1 MKKSLLLSLFVM
13 GLAVF
18 SLPAA
23 LIAVDSGKERIL
35 IIEEVLSGNP
45 AEAAGVTLKI
55 PSHWGKQLLWDTE
68 YTIGSGKQAQSRFS
82 FSSQPVYWS
91 APEEKVGASLRMEID
106 AAFATAALGT
116 GYATS
121 SGTMGWEDTVY
132 SEMINEAA
140 GRADR
145 GEKYTEIIRIADY
158 SPSFPLSLEI
168 EGHSV
173 QYEGDYNEACNY
185 LRDFFHISAAEDQ
198 MEVTVEQKE
207 QGNITSCA
215 VYFIENDEQ
224 VSIVNAAADD
234 EEEGLYFAYCLENA
248 KTGEWADRGQ
258 NMGIFY
264 FPYWVEEPFLHI
276 DLTQVKRLCDYP
288 GNAIP
293 LQMLVNS
300 EEGILYLAVREKEDY
315 RLLVYQLEDKIP
327 VLMQQIPLNR
337 DNTSTI
343 LLNPS
348 SFCQMLLVDGGVL
361 MTWEDNHFAFIARE
375 NGQYRLWCS
384 GVFPENV
391 EKDSSNPF
399 PKEQVCLFDGERLIL
414 AAYESWYSTNVLLS
428 VYGEQGQTYSGRYVH
443 SGQGDM
449 DAGYDFYSRIVP
461 RGVRPGS
468 PDFSMRMGIGNKV
481 EIVEPLQ
488 MFLTSDYGR

>member
-1 MKKSLLLSLFVM
+1 MSLFVM
-13 GLAVF
+13 GLAVL

-35 IIEEVLSGNP
+35 ISEEVLSGNP

-55 PSHWGKQLLWDTE
+55 PSHWEKQLLWDTE
-68 YTIGSGKQAQSRFS
+68 YTIGSGNEAESRFS

-91 APEEKVGASLRMEID
+91 APEEKVDASLRIEMD

-121 SGTMGWEDTVY
+121 SGTMVWEDTVY

-140 GRADR
+140 GRAHR

-173 QYEGDYNEACNY
+173 RYEGNYQEARNY

-198 MEVTVEQKE
+198 MEVTVELKE
-207 QGNITSCA
+207 QGNISTAA

-234 EEEGLYFAYCLENA
+234 GGEGLYFTYCLENA
-248 KTGEWADRGQ
+248 QTGEWADRGQ

-264 FPYWVEEPFLHI
+264 FPYWVQEPFLHI
-276 DLTQVKRLCDYP
+276 DLTQVKWLCDYP

-293 LQMLVNS
+293 LQMLVDS
-300 EEGILYLAVREKEDY
+300 EKGILYLAVREREDY
-315 RLLVYQLEDKIP
+315 RLLVYQLVGKIP
-327 VLMQQIPLNR
+327 VLMQQVPVNL
-337 DNTSTI
+337 D
-343 LLNPS
+343 NPS
-348 SFCQMLLVDGGVL
+348 AISPSCFCQMLLVDGGVL
-361 MTWEDNHFAFIARE
+361 MTWEDNRFAFIARE

-384 GVFPENV
+384 GVFPEDV
-391 EKDSSNPF
+391 EKDSNNPF
-399 PKEQVCLFDGERLIL
+399 PKEQVCLFDGKKLIL
-414 AAYESWYSTNVLLS
+414 TAYENWYSTNVLLS
-428 VYGEQGQTYSGRYVH
+428 VYDDQGQTY
-443 SGQGDM
+443 
-449 DAGYDFYSRIVP
+449 
-461 RGVRPGS
+461 
-468 PDFSMRMGIGNKV
+468 
-481 EIVEPLQ
+481 
-488 MFLTSDYGR
+488 

>member
-18 SLPAA
+18 SLPVA

-35 IIEEVLSGNP
+35 ISEEILSGNP

-55 PSHWGKQLLWDTE
+55 PSHWEKQLLWDTE
-68 YTIGSGKQAQSRFS
+68 YTIGSGKEAESRFS
-82 FSSQPVYWS
+82 FSSHPVYWS
-91 APEEKVGASLRMEID
+91 APEGKVNAGLRIEMD

-132 SEMINEAA
+132 SGMINEAA

-158 SPSFPLSLEI
+158 IPSFPLSLEI

-173 QYEGDYNEACNY
+173 LYEGDYNEARDY
-185 LRDFFHISAAEDQ
+185 LRDFFHISTAEDQ
-198 MEVTVEQKE
+198 MEVTVELKE
-207 QGNITSCA
+207 QGNISTAA

-234 EEEGLYFAYCLENA
+234 EGEGLYFAYCLENA
-248 KTGEWADRGQ
+248 QTGEWADRGQ

-264 FPYWVEEPFLHI
+264 FPYWVQEPFLHI

-293 LQMLVNS
+293 LQMLINS

-315 RLLVYQLEDKIP
+315 SLLIYQLVEKVP
-327 VLMQQIPLNR
+327 VLMRQIPINPG
-337 DNTSTI
+337 NPSAI
-343 LLNPS
+343 SPS
-348 SFCQMLLVDGGVL
+348 SFCQMLLVNEGVL
-361 MTWEDNHFAFIARE
+361 MTWEDNRFAFIARE
-375 NGQYRLWCS
+375 NGQYQLWCS
-384 GVFPENV
+384 GIFPEHA
-391 EKDSSNPF
+391 EKDTGNPF
-399 PKEQVCLFDGERLIL
+399 PKEQVCLFNGERLIL
-414 AAYESWYSTNVLLS
+414 AAYENWYSTNVLLS
-428 VYGEQGQTYSGRYVH
+428 VYDEQGQTYSGRYVH
-443 SGQGDM
+443 SGQQDM
-449 DAGYDFYSRIVP
+449 EDGYDFHSRIVP
-461 RGVRPGS
+461 RGARPGS
-468 PDFSMRMGIGNKV
+468 PDFSVRMGAGNKA

-488 MFLTSDYGR
+488 IFFNSD